1 MIKKILLLTPLVIS
15 GCTIDNKVIYNVA
28 YYFDTDKMQYV
39 VVEYNEKLDIEL
51 ARYWTTAD
59 KVYTVYV
66 YDYVYKNNEQINDEF
81 YVKTKELFVYYKR

>member
-15 GCTIDNKVIYNVA
+15 GCSKGKVIYNVA
-28 YYFDTDKMQYV
+28 YYFDTDKMQYA
-39 VVEYNEKLDIEL
+39 VVEYNEKLDKEL

-66 YDYVYKNNEQINDEF
+66 YSYVEKNNELINNEF
-81 YVKTKELFVYYKR
+81 YVGTKELFVYYKR